1 MTLYIADTSAV
12 LNGVCEHFPNASF
25 YISPLVISE
34 LEHIKSGDRNEHVK
48 AQARKAVKLILNRE
62 KAPDFVP
69 KKKIDKILKAN
80 DFLPAT
86 NDSRILAEACVVGGI
101 FLTSDGTQLLLAKQ
115 LAKKYTNLKA
125 LFFEAPEP
133 PKPWSGWNEY
143 HPDEMTMSRLYSDP
157 EINSLNAKPNEF
169 CKIFE
174 GEELK
179 DILFW
184 TGEKYRSLNY
194 KSFKTA
200 LGEKL
205 GPRNTE
211 QKMAF
216 DLLQNDK
223 IPVKLLTG
231 VYGSGKDYIMLNHAL
246 EAIKRGEKDR
256 IIFIR
261 QASYVKDT
269 VDIGALPGTE
279 QEKLL
284 WTLRPV
290 QDIIG
295 IDMLDTYLAS
305 GQIENINLGFCRG
318 ASFKNSIVYI
328 TEGQNLTSSHI
339 KLILSR
345 LGENSQL
352 YINGDYHQTDRT
364 IYEKDN
370 GIATLKAKLAGNPLF
385 GCVHLKKTERGEV
398 SELANLLD

>member
-12 LNGVCEHFPNASF
+12 LNGVYEYFPNASF
-25 YISPLVISE
+25 YISPLVIRE
-34 LEHIKSGDRNEHVK
+34 LEHIKTGDRNEHTK
-48 AQARKAVKLILNRE
+48 AQARKAIRLIIDRNNT
-62 KAPDFVP
+62 PDFVSS
-69 KKKIDKILKAN
+69 KKVEKVLKSN
-80 DFLPAT
+80 DFLPDT

-115 LAKKYTNLKA
+115 LAKKYLNFNVQ
-125 LFFEAPEP
+125 FFEPPAPA
-133 PKPWSGWNEY
+133 KPWSGWNEY
-143 HPDEMTMSRLYSDP
+143 YPDEAIMSKLYSDP
-157 EINSLNAKPNEF
+157 EANSLNAKINEF
-169 CKIFE
+169 CKIYE

-184 TGEKYRSLNY
+184 NGEKYRPLSY
-194 KSFKTA
+194 HPFKTV
-200 LGEKL
+200 LGDKFA
-205 GPRNTE
+205 PRNIE

-223 IPVKLLTG
+223 IPVKLITG
-231 VYGSGKDYIMLNHAL
+231 LYGAGKDIIMLNHAL

-295 IDMLDTYLAS
+295 IDMLDNYLAS

-370 GIATLKAKLAGNPLF
+370 GIATLKTKLAGNPLF

>member
-1 MTLYIADTSAV
+1 MYIADTSAI
-12 LNGVCEHFPNASF
+12 LNGVCENFPTASF

-34 LEHIKSGDRNEHVK
+34 LEHIKTSDRNEHIK
-48 AQARKAVKLILNRE
+48 AQARKAVKMLLDRE
-62 KAPDFVP
+62 QTPDFVSRN
-69 KKKIDKILKAN
+69 KIEKILKKN
-80 DFLPAT
+80 DFLPDT
-86 NDSRILAEACVVGGI
+86 TDSRILAEACVIGGM
-101 FLTSDGTQLLLAKQ
+101 FFTSDGTQLLLAKQ
-115 LAKKYTNLKA
+115 LSKNYPA
-125 LFFEAPEP
+125 LNVQFFEPPAP

-143 HPDEMTMSRLYSDP
+143 RPDELTMSKLYSEP
-157 EINSLNAKPNEF
+157 EVNSLNAKTNEF

-184 TGEKYRSLNY
+184 NGEKYRSLSY
-194 KSFKTA
+194 HPFKTV
-200 LGEKL
+200 LGDKFA
-205 GPRNTE
+205 PRNIE

-223 IPVKLLTG
+223 IPVKLITG
-231 VYGSGKDYIMLNHAL
+231 LYGAGKDIMMLNHAL
-246 EAIKRGEKDR
+246 EAIRRGEKDR

-261 QASYVKDT
+261 QATHVKDT

-279 QEKLL
+279 QEKLA

-295 IDMLDTYLAS
+295 IDMLDAYLAS

-318 ASFKNSIVYI
+318 ASFRNSIVYV

-345 LGENSQL
+345 LGENSEL
-352 YINGDYHQTDRT
+352 YINGDYHQQLDKT

-370 GIATLKAKLAGNPLF
+370 GIAILKAKLAGNPLF